1 MPLVFLFLPNDFH
14 MLADKKYEK
23 VVKFVNFTLS
33 INYPVLVEI
42 YLVYSRV
49 YFQKFIPSNPVTFA
63 SPANYKGAEE
73 ISKL

>member
-1 MPLVFLFLPNDFH
+1 

-23 VVKFVNFTLS
+23 VVKLVNVTSSTNSPF
-33 INYPVLVEI
+33 LVEI
-42 YLVYSRV
+42 YLVYSHV